1 MMLPLGLPRRSQDGH
16 VQGDRERCA
25 RLIRVR
31 VPWWRW
37 SPAWP
42 GRAELFGQPEWPG
55 PPSIVL
61 VDISDKQGV
70 RAITNSGCTGSSS
83 RSAPTK
89 NPDAKPRLSAAYL
102 NIGRP
107 NIICIIGRIRETS
120 LCG

>member
-70 RAITNSGCTGSSS
+70 RAITSELIQILGALAAVLEVPPQRIPM
-83 RSAPTK
+83 RSL
-89 NPDAKPRLSAAYL
+89 DYL
-102 NIGRP
+102 LL
-107 NIICIIGRIRETS
+107 TS
-120 LCG
+120 I